1 MSPSRFLTFFL
12 LLVACVCFLVLW
24 WKTKL
29 FEQIINGASL
39 ISLRLVL
46 FFGQKFTDEPTTTED
61 LILFLRREAGHL
73 SLLQVVVAWQDLVLE
88 SSSSFTTK
96 TMCLCVHH
104 HHGFSE
110 SSRKIIF
117 WWKKNINP
125 ITDSKLAKSLCHQA
139 TQGLCK
145 KSKSTWCFWLY
156 FLLWKH
162 ESTLKCQKQVV
173 RALVET
179 PKGTCFFPL
188 YSVLPRHYQ
197 FRVIN
202 DFERMPFLK
211 HLFYCGVIDLWKKLT
226 NAKNR

>member
-12 LLVACVCFLVLW
+12 LLVAWVCFLVLW

-39 ISLRLVL
+39 IALRLVL
-46 FFGQKFTDEPTTTED
+46 FFEQKFTDD
-61 LILFLRREAGHL
+61 
-73 SLLQVVVAWQDLVLE
+73 LLQQRLWCCFFEGKLAISPFFNLWLLGKTWGLE
-88 SSSSFTTK
+88 SSSSFRLK
-96 TMCLCVHH
+96 PCAWCVHH

-145 KSKSTWCFWLY
+145 KAKVHGVSDFIFYCGSMKV
-156 FLLWKH
+156 
-162 ESTLKCQKQVV
+162 TLKCRNQVV
-173 RALVET
+173 SALVET

-188 YSVLPRHYQ
+188 YSVLPWQYQ
-197 FRVIN
+197 SRVSSN
-202 DFERMPFLK
+202 FERMQYLK
-211 HLFYCGVIDLWKKLT
+211 HLFHYGVTDLWKKLR